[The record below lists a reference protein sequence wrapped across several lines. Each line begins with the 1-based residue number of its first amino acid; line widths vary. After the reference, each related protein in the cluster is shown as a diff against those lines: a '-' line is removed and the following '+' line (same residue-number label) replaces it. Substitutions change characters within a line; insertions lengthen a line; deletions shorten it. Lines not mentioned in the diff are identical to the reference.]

1 LLCVST
7 AQNEILA
14 FAFFIVT
21 GKSNFYG
28 SVATILFCNAI
39 LLRIAGLI
47 FSAALLFDRHLVA
60 CLVLSCLKN
69 YWR

>member
-7 AQNEILA
+7 AQNEIFA

-28 SVATILFCNAI
+28 SVAIILFCNAT
-39 LLRIAGLI
+39 LLRIAGAGFPAPWPFEPSSSGMLT
-47 FSAALLFDRHLVA
+47 ALLPQE
-60 CLVLSCLKN
+60 
-69 YWR
+69 